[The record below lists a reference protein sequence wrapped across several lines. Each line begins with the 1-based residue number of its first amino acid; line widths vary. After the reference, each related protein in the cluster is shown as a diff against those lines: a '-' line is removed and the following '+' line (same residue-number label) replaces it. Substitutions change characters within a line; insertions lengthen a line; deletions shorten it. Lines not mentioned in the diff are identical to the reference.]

1 MQRQT
6 PSRALLVNPVI
17 HPRHGSIRNSV
28 ADATLAVAASYCRF
42 SLRTGLTYCNDCMP
56 ASGSERIYI
65 LRSWNLAPNQRA
77 LPFGLA
83 GSGRARVQKGFEVHE
98 YHPVET
104 CFQEV

>member
-6 PSRALLVNPVI
+6 PSREVLVNPVI
-17 HPRHGSIRNSV
+17 HPRHGSNMNSV
-28 ADATLAVAASYCRF
+28 ADARLTVASVVLSIQSVYRPNLLQRLYAGF
-42 SLRTGLTYCNDCMP
+42 WLRTHLH
-56 ASGSERIYI
+56 

-104 CFQEV
+104 FFQEV